1 MPLTIQVVSRSVSFL
16 LDDKNIRK
24 RSPIGAGISE
34 ELTLQTSMRSSR
46 NVFLREAA
54 IAKTYQKLQRL

>member
-24 RSPIGAGISE
+24 RSPIEAGISE

-46 NVFLREAA
+46 NAFLREAA